1 MRTSH
6 KLTQLFLSLTALV
19 ALAMASLAQAPTTGA
34 IVPIANPLALPAAQ
48 VGIVNQIEVSDQKP
62 GSVLVFPYYTSN
74 LNTRT
79 DTRITISN
87 LATANLTVVG
97 LPGGPGPNPVGAFQY
112 TGSIIVHVFF
122 IRGSDCQQSDQYI
135 CLTKG
140 ASISFLMSQQDP
152 DTTGYVIAVAVDQN
166 GLPVS
171 WNALIGNAFVN
182 NGTIQGNYGAE
193 AFANTGPF
201 GFLTTTANL
210 QSASATLVF
219 NGGVPLG
226 VPGGFGNLPFV
237 PPAAF
242 PLGVAPAVALGYDQV
257 PNQFAVEI
265 QAPADA
271 PGQTVVH
278 AGLAGDIS
286 LGGALTG
293 AAQVGTGLVWRGD
306 EKQGSFVRFLVGV
319 CQTFGVI
326 RVDNPRVPGTLG
338 VFLPKGSSAVLRYDT
353 GPSVGLLLTPFQF
366 TAALPSGVIPGTFGG
381 IRTLHKTRV
390 ATTTSLIIPVFMPVC

>member
-19 ALAMASLAQAPTTGA
+19 ALAAASLAQVPTNGG
-34 IVPIANPLALPAAQ
+34 IVPSVGGLGV
-48 VGIVNQIEVSDQKP
+48 VGITNQIEVSDQKP

-87 LATANLTVVG
+87 LATSNLTVV
-97 LPGGPGPNPVGAFQY
+97 PAPGPNPVGAFQY

-122 IRGSDCQQSDQYI
+122 IRGADCQQSDQYI

-219 NGGVPLG
+219 NGGVPAG
-226 VPGGFGNLPFV
+226 VPGGLGNLPFV

-242 PLGVAPAVALGYDQV
+242 VLGVPAAVALGYDQV

-278 AGLAGDIS
+278 AGLSGDIS
-286 LGGALTG
+286 LGGALLG

-306 EKQGSFVRFLVGV
+306 EKQGSFVRWLVGV
-319 CQTFGVI
+319 CQTFGTI

-390 ATTTSLIIPVFMPVC
+390 APTTALVIPVFMPVC

>member
-6 KLTQLFLSLTALV
+6 KLTQFFVALTALV
-19 ALAMASLAQAPTTGA
+19 ALAAASFAQVPTTGA
-34 IVPIANPLALPAAQ
+34 VVPIANPLAAPAAQ
-48 VGIVNQIEVSDQKP
+48 VGILNQIEVSDQKP

-74 LNTRT
+74 AQNKF

-87 LATANLTVVG
+87 LATANLTVI
-97 LPGGPGPNPVGAFQY
+97 PAPGPNPIGAFQY

-122 IRGSDCQQSDQYI
+122 IRGGDCQQSDQYI

-140 ASISFLMSQQDP
+140 ASISFKMSEQDP
-152 DTTGYVIAVAVDQN
+152 DVTGYVIAVAVDQN

-182 NGTIQGNYGAE
+182 AGTVQGNYGAE
-193 AFANTGPF
+193 AFANSGPF
-201 GFLTTTANL
+201 GFLTTLANL
-210 QSASATLVF
+210 QSATATLLF
-219 NGGVPLG
+219 NGGVPIG
-226 VPGGFGNLPFV
+226 VPGGLANLPFV

-265 QAPADA
+265 QAPANA
-271 PGQTVVH
+271 PNQTVVH

-286 LGGALTG
+286 GGAALTG

-306 EKQGSFVRFLVGV
+306 EKQGSFVRWLSGG
-319 CQTFGVI
+319 CQTFGVV

-338 VFLPKGSSAVLRYDT
+338 VFIPAGQIGVLRYDT

-366 TAALPSGVIPGTFGG
+366 TAALPSGVVAGTWGG

-390 ATTTSLIIPVFMPVC
+390 QVTTSLTIPVFMPVC